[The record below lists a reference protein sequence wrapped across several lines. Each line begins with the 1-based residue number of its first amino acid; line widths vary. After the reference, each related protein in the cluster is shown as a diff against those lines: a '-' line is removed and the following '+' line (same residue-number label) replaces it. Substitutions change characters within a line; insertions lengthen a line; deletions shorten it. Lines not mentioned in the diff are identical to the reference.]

1 MDFKNI
7 FGGKTMNWLEVKNS
21 VNEWIWDNVSRL
33 YLKVLSTD
41 EETKMIK
48 AQVSCGLQ
56 NELLYEN
63 GRFYKYEQR
72 T

>member
-1 MDFKNI
+1 
-7 FGGKTMNWLEVKNS
+7 MNWLEVKNS
-21 VNEWIWDNVSRL
+21 VNEWIWDNVSRI

-48 AQVSCGLQ
+48 AQVSSGLQ

-63 GRFYKYEQR
+63 DRFYKYEQK